1 MKYYA
6 VKYALV
12 VEGLGEMNLPEPYIY
27 EAESIPALVAD
38 LAPTCKEANLTI
50 VSVRPATDAEVLEYL
65 RGDVIDDD
73 TDPEWDEDEEYGND
87 NFEDDFADFI
97 DDMTTTLNNTREG
110 Q

>member
-6 VKYALV
+6 VKFALV

-27 EAESIPALVAD
+27 EEESIPALVAD

-50 VSVRPATDAEVLEYL
+50 VSVRPATDDEVHDYL
-65 RGDVIDDD
+65 KGIVADDD
-73 TDPEWDEDEEYGND
+73 TDPEWDEYDDGYDEFWE
-87 NFEDDFADFI
+87 ELIAEV
-97 DDMTTTLNNTREG
+97 EG